1 MASFLKTISIDSL
14 YSRYRWFYSHHVLGS
29 SPIGKA
35 EQRKHASSHG
45 HEFWNCCAY
54 NEDGAGLIDNLRII
68 CLRYVGIDM
77 NNNILSNKEQLNW
90 IGFLASHTKCNADLA
105 LLYRGSET
113 VFDIDTLRKI
123 CEDKKHIVILLRNKY
138 DHVLFGGYSSVGRI
152 EEAETESMIQK
163 ASNFLIPGVLRPNY
177 VSDDKAF
184 LYRWTKG
191 KEMKFPE
198 IFKVR
203 KGKEHHAIPI
213 IDRDPS
219 HREHSIFY
227 FGTKDLL
234 LDTLTLK
241 DRHGLRIFCEPYDY
255 RFKNG
260 EELCRP
266 GIHHLNFEMS
276 LTKFLEVSKIFSLWL
291 VCLRTL
297 WFTPFQTTVRL
308 ILTISRC
315 KFFYSRSTTSKKKI
329 S

>member
-14 YSRYRWFYSHHVLGS
+14 YSRYRWFYSHHVLG
-29 SPIGKA
+29 IVVRTTRMV
-35 EQRKHASSHG
+35 Q
-45 HEFWNCCAY
+45 
-54 NEDGAGLIDNLRII
+54 GLIDNLRII

-260 EELCRP
+260 EELCGKSVP
-266 GIHHLNFEMS
+266 ELQSTSEFDIDII
-276 LTKFLEVSKIFSLWL
+276 EVY
-291 VCLRTL
+291 
-297 WFTPFQTTVRL
+297 QL
-308 ILTISRC
+308 II
-315 KFFYSRSTTSKKKI
+315 
-329 S
+329 